1 MSRTRP
7 GTSGPD
13 EVHRITHAP
22 SPLAEDQ
29 SRRERRYLVQ
39 MGIRVVA
46 FLLVVVLWSHVPAW
60 ISWLLVATAVVMPY
74 IAVLLANAGRE
85 RRETSTLLIDPRA
98 LGAQAESFG
107 KDVHHD

>member
-7 GTSGPD
+7 RTSGLD
-13 EVHRITHAP
+13 EVHSITRAS

-29 SRRERRYLVQ
+29 SRREHRYLAQ

-46 FLLVVVLWSHVPAW
+46 FLLVVVLWHRIPAW
-60 ISWLLVATAVVMPY
+60 ISWLLVVTAVVMPY

-85 RRETSTLLIDPRA
+85 RRETSTVLIDPRA
-98 LGAQAESFG
+98 LGAQAEG
-107 KDVHHD
+107 PEEDQHHD